1 MTLNKQ
7 KTATLLAYLHEQDSE
22 VTRMNYAAPW
32 ISNAEYNALRQEFLD
47 WIVGYQAGDLY
58 GTAEDNSTFQ
68 FSGIDQFPVPPS
80 R

>member
-7 KTATLLAYLHEQDSE
+7 KTATLLAYLHQQNDE

-32 ISNAEYNALRQEFLD
+32 ISNAEYAALRQEFVD
-47 WIVGYQAGDLY
+47 WIVGYNAGDLY
-58 GTAEDNSTFQ
+58 GTNEDNSTFQ
-68 FSGIDQFPVPPS
+68 FTNIKDFPILPE

>member
-47 WIVGYQAGDLY
+47 WIVGYQANDLY
-58 GTAEDNSTFQ
+58 GTKEDGSTFQ
-68 FSGIDQFPVPPS
+68 FTNINDFPILPE